1 MPCKPTWYLENNWKM
16 YALMGVCLIGGL
28 TVVVVAK
35 LESVICVVFAG
46 SDSYVIVMSE
56 PACQTGIYPSPG
68 QTESAE
74 GQI

>member
-1 MPCKPTWYLENNWKM
+1 M

-28 TVVVVAK
+28 TVAVVAK
-35 LESVICVVFAG
+35 LSHQVHCVVFAG